1 MNYLKNF
8 SQAEYQL
15 KEKLQRENRK
25 PVSLPDEDE
34 GDLHRLREY
43 LCEQIQIANAKNT
56 ITKTEYVH
64 LRKVVLTRLT
74 LLNAQRGSEP
84 ARMLLTE
91 FHERNSMISTEDQ
104 VTGMYSI
111 TFMMGKGCVFGA
123 SA

>member
-1 MNYLKNF
+1 MVEHFDKVFKMNYLKNF

-25 PVSLPDEDE
+25 PVSLPDE

-74 LLNAQRGSEP
+74 LLNARRGSEL
-84 ARMLLTE
+84 ARMPLTE
-91 FHERNSMISTEDQ
+91 NFTSGIR
-104 VTGMYSI
+104 
-111 TFMMGKGCVFGA
+111 
-123 SA
+123 